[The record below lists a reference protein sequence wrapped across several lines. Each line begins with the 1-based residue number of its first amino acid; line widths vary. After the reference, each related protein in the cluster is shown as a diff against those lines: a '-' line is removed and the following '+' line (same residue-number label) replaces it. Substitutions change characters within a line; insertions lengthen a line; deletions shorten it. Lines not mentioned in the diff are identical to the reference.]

1 MNGRTFPPTQEHP
14 LYGQDRVIIDR
25 LLLADGSQKQDI
37 IDAARL
43 FIRYDGANGSAD
55 IQHDLVNILQKW
67 GMSRD
72 DLNLAA
78 RMIWT
83 SNWRPDRDSGEDL
96 EVGSGA
102 S

>member
-1 MNGRTFPPTQEHP
+1 
-14 LYGQDRVIIDR
+14 
-25 LLLADGSQKQDI
+25 
-37 IDAARL
+37 
-43 FIRYDGANGSAD
+43 
-55 IQHDLVNILQKW
+55 
-67 GMSRD
+67 MSRD

-102 S
+102 G